1 MSEYNLLLYFY
12 NKWRKSETNEE
23 KLNVVVD
30 YIMSTKKN
38 EEYSEYFGIDLSE
51 IDFMD
56 KYDIE
61 DFMETKV
68 EELDELFKHLIR
80 NYDIED

>member
-23 KLNVVVD
+23 KMNVVVD

-61 DFMETKV
+61 DYMETRV
-68 EELDELFKHLIR
+68 EELDELWKHLIR

>member
-23 KLNVVVD
+23 KMNVVVD

-61 DFMETKV
+61 DYMETKV
-68 EELDELFKHLIR
+68 EELDELWKHLIR

>member
-61 DFMETKV
+61 DYMEARV
-68 EELDELFKHLIR
+68 EELDELLKHLIR

>member
-23 KLNVVVD
+23 KMNVVVD

-38 EEYSEYFGIDLSE
+38 EEYGEYFGIDLSA

-61 DFMETKV
+61 DYMETRV
-68 EELDELFKHLIR
+68 EELDELWKHLIR